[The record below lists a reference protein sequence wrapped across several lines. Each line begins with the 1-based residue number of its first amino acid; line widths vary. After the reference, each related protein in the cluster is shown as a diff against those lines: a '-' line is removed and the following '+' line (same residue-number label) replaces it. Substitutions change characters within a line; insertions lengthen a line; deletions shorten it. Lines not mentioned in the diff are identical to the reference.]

1 MLYEVITKGKLAD
14 AAVAKLGPINA
25 EMKRLRDDPAYVDGI
40 LREGA
45 EKAAAIAKPV
55 IDEVYEVVGFLRP

>member
-1 MLYEVITKGKLAD
+1 
-14 AAVAKLGPINA
+14 
-25 EMKRLRDDPAYVDGI
+25 MKRLKADTAYLDGI

-45 EKAAAIAKPV
+45 RKAAALAKPV